1 MIKFELKTPQPGVVF
16 YGNRQRNRQ
25 SGTTAVILNIQADAG
40 VKEVRF
46 TSIKG
51 CSQIKIDL
59 STDSFCPD
67 TETLYIGS
75 DVTNIRIKNN
85 MFPKVTKVVSDSKHF
100 LSGNVLVEV
109 FEDRTYRLKNTFCK
123 MMNGGNID
131 MKKVNWIND
140 NAFEDCWSANITN
153 IEKTV
158 RCDYKAFFSYNGINL
173 LPVVDGAHMMGN
185 IMMTVSNTIPACTT
199 AINRYIDFSG
209 RNVKLTNPGI
219 VNDIYT
225 AHMPK
230 RIYVD
235 NEGIISPDEI
245 YTAGNTSIENIDINP
260 KNKYYTSIDGIVY
273 TADKKTL
280 IRCPVGK
287 SGKVVIPDGVTTIGR
302 HAFRSCKISEVVIP
316 DSVTEIGISA
326 FTESHIQDFTLGKG
340 MTYIG
345 KYMFSTCKNIKHIHI
360 PSHIKEIM
368 SSAFSACNAE
378 DIVLD
383 EGVERIGLNA
393 FEVSTANDTK
403 ITLPPSVKMIGN
415 GALRN
420 IKNVTLTDKIPSGFF
435 TSLYTSDSGADIH
448 VNIGGKQ
455 YVLPSQSRFQEIDD
469 YVSFL
474 PINDRLL
481 WQQYMYIND
490 SDIMKR
496 YKFIM
501 RAYKAVNGDIEEQSK
516 KEMLDMLRDNQKY
529 IINNCCEYKYKAEY
543 FIFMLSL
550 DICTKQTIEKIIS
563 FADKTEGLSLKAYA
577 LDALNRIDTKT
588 DFEI

>member
-1 MIKFELKTPQPGVVF
+1 MTKLELKIPQPGVTF
-16 YGNRQRNRQ
+16 YGHRRL
-25 SGTTAVILNIQADAG
+25 TTVTILDIKVEDG
-40 VKEVRF
+40 VKEVF
-46 TSIKG
+46 FESLKDCDAIEV
-51 CSQIKIDL
+51 KIQSDCR
-59 STDSFCPD
+59 CPSV
-67 TETLYIGS
+67 ERLYIS
-75 DVTNIRIKNN
+75 ENVRNISISNN
-85 MFPKVTKVVSDSKHF
+85 TFPNVNRVNSDSKYF
-100 LSGNVLVEV
+100 LSGNVLIEHYDVQ
-109 FEDRTYRLKNTFCK
+109 DIYILKNTFCK
-123 MMNGGNID
+123 KKGENID
-131 MKKVNWIND
+131 LKNVNRIKD
-140 NAFEDCWSANITN
+140 YAFVNCCSGNVTN
-153 IEKTV
+153 VSEQIL
-158 RCDYKAFFSYNGINL
+158 CDYKAFYQYKGIYQ

-219 VNDIYT
+219 VSNIYP

-235 NEGIISPDEI
+235 NERIISPDEI

-403 ITLPPSVKMIGN
+403 IILPSSVKMIGD

-420 IKNVTLTDKIPSGFF
+420 IKNVTLTNKIPPGFF
-435 TSLYTSDSGADIH
+435 MSLDTYESGADIY
-448 VNIGGKQ
+448 VKIRGKQ
-455 YVLPSQSRFQEIDD
+455 YILPSQSHFQTIDD
-469 YVSFL
+469 YVMSL
-474 PINDRLL
+474 PFDDQIL
-481 WQQYMYIND
+481 WRQFKYITEP
-490 SDIMKR
+490 MER
-496 YKFIM
+496 YEFIM
-501 RAYKAVNGDIEEQSK
+501 RAYKAVDGDIEEQSK
-516 KEMLDMLRDNQKY
+516 KEMLDMLRDNQEY
-529 IINNCCEYKYKAEY
+529 IINNYCKYRYDVED

-577 LDALNRIDTKT
+577 LDALNRMDTKT

>member
-1 MIKFELKTPQPGVVF
+1 MTKLELKIPQPGVTF
-16 YGNRQRNRQ
+16 YGNRRL
-25 SGTTAVILNIQADAG
+25 TTVTILDIKVDDG
-40 VKEVRF
+40 VKEVF
-46 TSIKG
+46 FEGLKDCDAIEV
-51 CSQIKIDL
+51 KIQSDCR
-59 STDSFCPD
+59 CPSV
-67 TETLYIGS
+67 ERLYIS
-75 DVTNIRIKNN
+75 ENVRNISISNN
-85 MFPKVTKVVSDSKHF
+85 TFPNVNRVNSDSKYF
-100 LSGNVLVEV
+100 LSGNVLIEHYDVQ
-109 FEDRTYRLKNTFCK
+109 DIYILKNTFCK
-123 MMNGGNID
+123 KKGENID
-131 MKKVNWIND
+131 LKNVNRIKD
-140 NAFEDCWSANITN
+140 YAFVNCCSGNVTN
-153 IEKTV
+153 VSEQIL
-158 RCDYKAFFSYNGINL
+158 CDYKAFYQYKGIYQ

-219 VNDIYT
+219 VSNIYP

-235 NEGIISPDEI
+235 NERIISPDEI

-368 SSAFSACNAE
+368 SSAFSACNAAE

-403 ITLPPSVKMIGN
+403 IILPSSVKMIGD

-420 IKNVTLTDKIPSGFF
+420 IKNVTLTNKIPPGFF
-435 TSLYTSDSGADIH
+435 MSLDTYESGADIY
-448 VNIGGKQ
+448 VKIRGKQ
-455 YVLPSQSRFQEIDD
+455 YILPSQSHFQTIDD
-469 YVSFL
+469 YVMSL
-474 PINDRLL
+474 PFDDQIL
-481 WQQYMYIND
+481 WRQFKYITEP
-490 SDIMKR
+490 MER
-496 YKFIM
+496 YEFIM
-501 RAYKAVNGDIEEQSK
+501 RAYKAVDGDIEEQSK
-516 KEMLDMLRDNQKY
+516 KEMLDMLRDNQEY
-529 IINNCCEYKYKAEY
+529 IINNYCKYRYDVED

-577 LDALNRIDTKT
+577 LDALNRMDTKT

>member
-1 MIKFELKTPQPGVVF
+1 MTKLELKIPQPGVTF
-16 YGNRQRNRQ
+16 YGNRRL
-25 SGTTAVILNIQADAG
+25 TTVTILDIKVDDG
-40 VKEVRF
+40 VKEVF
-46 TSIKG
+46 FEGLKDCDAIEV
-51 CSQIKIDL
+51 KIQSDCR
-59 STDSFCPD
+59 CPSV
-67 TETLYIGS
+67 ERLYIS
-75 DVTNIRIKNN
+75 ENVRNISISNN
-85 MFPKVTKVVSDSKHF
+85 TFPNVNRVNSDSKYF
-100 LSGNVLVEV
+100 LSGNVLIEHYDVQ
-109 FEDRTYRLKNTFCK
+109 DIYILKNTFCK
-123 MMNGGNID
+123 KKGENINL
-131 MKKVNWIND
+131 KNVNRIKD
-140 NAFEDCWSANITN
+140 YAFVNCWSANITN
-153 IEKTV
+153 IGKTV
-158 RCDYKAFFSYNGINL
+158 RCDYKAFFNYNGINL

-219 VNDIYT
+219 VSNIYP

-235 NEGIISPDEI
+235 NERIISPDEI

-403 ITLPPSVKMIGN
+403 IILPSSVKMIGD

-420 IKNVTLTDKIPSGFF
+420 IKNVTLTNKIPPGFF
-435 TSLYTSDSGADIH
+435 MSLDTYESGADIY
-448 VNIGGKQ
+448 VKIRGKQ
-455 YVLPSQSRFQEIDD
+455 YILPSQSHFQTIDD
-469 YVSFL
+469 YVMSL
-474 PINDRLL
+474 PFDDQIL
-481 WQQYMYIND
+481 WRQFKYITEP
-490 SDIMKR
+490 MER
-496 YKFIM
+496 YEFIM
-501 RAYKAVNGDIEEQSK
+501 RAYKAVDGDIEEQSK
-516 KEMLDMLRDNQKY
+516 KEMLDMLRDNQEY
-529 IINNCCEYKYKAEY
+529 IINNYCKYRYDVED

-563 FADKTEGLSLKAYA
+563 FAVAKSVCTGCIKQNGYK
-577 LDALNRIDTKT
+577 N
-588 DFEI
+588 

>member
-1 MIKFELKTPQPGVVF
+1 MTKLELKIPQPGVTF
-16 YGNRQRNRQ
+16 YGNRRL
-25 SGTTAVILNIQADAG
+25 TTVTILDIKVEDG
-40 VKEVRF
+40 VKEVF
-46 TSIKG
+46 FESLKDCDAIEV
-51 CSQIKIDL
+51 KIQSDCR
-59 STDSFCPD
+59 CPSV
-67 TETLYIGS
+67 ERLYIS
-75 DVTNIRIKNN
+75 ENVRNISISNN
-85 MFPKVTKVVSDSKHF
+85 TFPNVNRVNSDSKYF
-100 LSGNVLVEV
+100 LSGNVLIEHYDVQ
-109 FEDRTYRLKNTFCK
+109 DIYILKNTFCK
-123 MMNGGNID
+123 KKGENID
-131 MKKVNWIND
+131 LKNVNRIKD
-140 NAFEDCWSANITN
+140 YAFVNCCSGNVTN
-153 IEKTV
+153 VSEQIL
-158 RCDYKAFFSYNGINL
+158 CDYKAFYQYKGIYQ

-219 VNDIYT
+219 VSNIYP

-235 NEGIISPDEI
+235 NERIISPDEI
-245 YTAGNTSIENIDINP
+245 YTAGNTSIENIDVNP

-403 ITLPPSVKMIGN
+403 IILPSSVKMIGD

-420 IKNVTLTDKIPSGFF
+420 IKNVTLTNKIPPGFF
-435 TSLYTSDSGADIH
+435 MSLDTYESGADIY
-448 VNIGGKQ
+448 VKIRGKQ
-455 YVLPSQSRFQEIDD
+455 YILPSQSHFQTIDD
-469 YVSFL
+469 YVMSL
-474 PINDRLL
+474 PFDDQIL
-481 WQQYMYIND
+481 WRQFKYITEP
-490 SDIMKR
+490 MER
-496 YKFIM
+496 YEFIM
-501 RAYKAVNGDIEEQSK
+501 RAYKAVDGDIEEQSK
-516 KEMLDMLRDNQKY
+516 KEMLDMLRDNQEY
-529 IINNCCEYKYKAEY
+529 IINNYCKYRYDVED

-577 LDALNRIDTKT
+577 LDALNRMDTKT

>member
-1 MIKFELKTPQPGVVF
+1 MTKLELKIPQPGVTF
-16 YGNRQRNRQ
+16 YGNRRL
-25 SGTTAVILNIQADAG
+25 TTVTILDIKVEDG
-40 VKEVRF
+40 VKEVF
-46 TSIKG
+46 FESLKDCDAIEV
-51 CSQIKIDL
+51 KIQSDCR
-59 STDSFCPD
+59 CPSV
-67 TETLYIGS
+67 ERLYIS
-75 DVTNIRIKNN
+75 ENVRNISISNN
-85 MFPKVTKVVSDSKHF
+85 TFPNVNRVNSDSKYF
-100 LSGNVLVEV
+100 LSGNVLIEHYDVQ
-109 FEDRTYRLKNTFCK
+109 DIYILKNTFCK
-123 MMNGGNID
+123 KKGENID
-131 MKKVNWIND
+131 LKNVNRIKD
-140 NAFEDCWSANITN
+140 YAFVNCCSGNVTN
-153 IEKTV
+153 VSEQIL
-158 RCDYKAFFSYNGINL
+158 CDYKAFYQYKGIYQ

-219 VNDIYT
+219 VSNIYP

-235 NEGIISPDEI
+235 NERIISPDEI

-403 ITLPPSVKMIGN
+403 IILPSSVKMIGD

-420 IKNVTLTDKIPSGFF
+420 IKNVTLTNKIPPGFF
-435 TSLYTSDSGADIH
+435 MSLDTYESGADIY
-448 VNIGGKQ
+448 VKIRGKQ
-455 YVLPSQSRFQEIDD
+455 YILPSQSHFQTIDD
-469 YVSFL
+469 YVMSL
-474 PINDRLL
+474 PFDDQIL
-481 WQQYMYIND
+481 WRQFKYITEPMEQYE
-490 SDIMKR
+490 
-496 YKFIM
+496 FIM
-501 RAYKAVNGDIEEQSK
+501 RAYKAVDGDIEEQSK
-516 KEMLDMLRDNQKY
+516 KEMLDMLRDNQEY
-529 IINNCCEYKYKAEY
+529 IINNYCKYRYDVED

-577 LDALNRIDTKT
+577 LDALNRMDTKT

>member
-1 MIKFELKTPQPGVVF
+1 MTKLELKIPQPGVTF
-16 YGNRQRNRQ
+16 YGNRRL
-25 SGTTAVILNIQADAG
+25 TTVTILDIKVDDG
-40 VKEVRF
+40 VKEVF
-46 TSIKG
+46 FEGLKDCDAIEV
-51 CSQIKIDL
+51 KIQSDCR
-59 STDSFCPD
+59 CPSV
-67 TETLYIGS
+67 ERLYIS
-75 DVTNIRIKNN
+75 ENVRNISISNN
-85 MFPKVTKVVSDSKHF
+85 TFPNVNRVNSDSKYF
-100 LSGNVLVEV
+100 LSGNVLIEHYDVQ
-109 FEDRTYRLKNTFCK
+109 DIYILKNTFCK
-123 MMNGGNID
+123 KKGENID
-131 MKKVNWIND
+131 LKNVNRIKD
-140 NAFEDCWSANITN
+140 YAFVNCCSGNVTN
-153 IEKTV
+153 VSEQIL
-158 RCDYKAFFSYNGINL
+158 CDYKAFYQYKGIYQ

-219 VNDIYT
+219 VSNIHP

-235 NEGIISPDEI
+235 NERIISPDEI

-403 ITLPPSVKMIGN
+403 IILPSSVKMIGD

-420 IKNVTLTDKIPSGFF
+420 IKNVTLTNKIPPGFF
-435 TSLYTSDSGADIH
+435 MSLDTYESGADIY
-448 VNIGGKQ
+448 VKIRGKQ
-455 YVLPSQSRFQEIDD
+455 YILPSQSHFQTIDD
-469 YVSFL
+469 YVMSL
-474 PINDRLL
+474 PFDDQIL
-481 WQQYMYIND
+481 WRQFKYITEP
-490 SDIMKR
+490 MER
-496 YKFIM
+496 YEFIM
-501 RAYKAVNGDIEEQSK
+501 RAYKAVDGDIEEQSK

-529 IINNCCEYKYKAEY
+529 IISNCCTYRYEAEY

-550 DICTKQTIEKIIS
+550 DICTRQTIEKIIS

-577 LDALNRIDTKT
+577 LDALNRMDTKT

>member
-1 MIKFELKTPQPGVVF
+1 MTKLELKIPQPGVTF
-16 YGNRQRNRQ
+16 YGNRRL
-25 SGTTAVILNIQADAG
+25 TTVTILDIKVEDG
-40 VKEVRF
+40 VKEVF
-46 TSIKG
+46 FESLKDCDAIEV
-51 CSQIKIDL
+51 KIQSDCR
-59 STDSFCPD
+59 CPSV
-67 TETLYIGS
+67 ERLYIS
-75 DVTNIRIKNN
+75 ENVRNISISNN
-85 MFPKVTKVVSDSKHF
+85 TFPNVNRVNSDSKYF
-100 LSGNVLVEV
+100 LSGNVLIEHYDVQ
-109 FEDRTYRLKNTFCK
+109 DIYILKNTFCK
-123 MMNGGNID
+123 KKGENID
-131 MKKVNWIND
+131 LKNVNRIKD
-140 NAFEDCWSANITN
+140 YAFVNCCSGNVTN
-153 IEKTV
+153 IGKTV
-158 RCDYKAFFSYNGINL
+158 RCDYKAFFNYNGINL

-219 VNDIYT
+219 VSNIYP

-235 NEGIISPDEI
+235 NERIISPDEI

-403 ITLPPSVKMIGN
+403 IILPSSVKMIGD

-420 IKNVTLTDKIPSGFF
+420 IKNVTLTNKIPPGFF
-435 TSLYTSDSGADIH
+435 MSLDTYESGADIY
-448 VNIGGKQ
+448 VKIRGKQ
-455 YVLPSQSRFQEIDD
+455 YILPSQSHFQTIDD
-469 YVSFL
+469 YVMSL
-474 PINDRLL
+474 PFDDQIL
-481 WQQYMYIND
+481 WRQFKYITEP
-490 SDIMKR
+490 MER
-496 YKFIM
+496 YEFIM
-501 RAYKAVNGDIEEQSK
+501 RAYKAVDGDIEEQSK
-516 KEMLDMLRDNQKY
+516 KEMLDMLRDNQEY
-529 IINNCCEYKYKAEY
+529 IINNYCKYRYDVED

-563 FADKTEGLSLKAYA
+563 LADKTEGLSLKAYA
-577 LDALNRIDTKT
+577 LDALNRMDTKT

>member
-1 MIKFELKTPQPGVVF
+1 MTKLELKIPQPGVTF
-16 YGNRQRNRQ
+16 YGNRRL
-25 SGTTAVILNIQADAG
+25 TTVTILDIKVDDG
-40 VKEVRF
+40 VKEVF
-46 TSIKG
+46 FEGLKDCDAIEV
-51 CSQIKIDL
+51 KIQSDCR
-59 STDSFCPD
+59 CPSV
-67 TETLYIGS
+67 ERLYIS
-75 DVTNIRIKNN
+75 ENVRNISISNN
-85 MFPKVTKVVSDSKHF
+85 TFPNVNRVNSDSKYF
-100 LSGNVLVEV
+100 LSGNVLIEHDDVQ
-109 FEDRTYRLKNTFCK
+109 DIYILKNTFCK
-123 MMNGGNID
+123 KKGENID
-131 MKKVNWIND
+131 LKNVNRIKD
-140 NAFEDCWSANITN
+140 YAFMNCCSGNVTN
-153 IEKTV
+153 IGKTV
-158 RCDYKAFFSYNGINL
+158 RCDYKAFFNYNGINL

-219 VNDIYT
+219 VSNIYP

-235 NEGIISPDEI
+235 NERIISPDEI

-403 ITLPPSVKMIGN
+403 IILPSSVKMIGD

-420 IKNVTLTDKIPSGFF
+420 IKNVTLTNKIPPGFF
-435 TSLYTSDSGADIH
+435 MSLDTYESGADIY
-448 VNIGGKQ
+448 VKIRGKQ
-455 YVLPSQSRFQEIDD
+455 YILPSQSHFQTIDD
-469 YVSFL
+469 YVMSL
-474 PINDRLL
+474 PFDDQIL
-481 WQQYMYIND
+481 WRQFKYITEP
-490 SDIMKR
+490 MER
-496 YKFIM
+496 YEFIM
-501 RAYKAVNGDIEEQSK
+501 RAYKAVDGDIEEQSK
-516 KEMLDMLRDNQKY
+516 KEMLDMLRDNQEY
-529 IINNCCEYKYKAEY
+529 IINNYCKYRYDVED

-563 FADKTEGLSLKAYA
+563 LADKTEGLSLKAYA
-577 LDALNRIDTKT
+577 LDALNRMDTKT

>member
-1 MIKFELKTPQPGVVF
+1 MTKLELKIPQPGVTF
-16 YGNRQRNRQ
+16 YGNRRL
-25 SGTTAVILNIQADAG
+25 TTVTILDIKVDDG
-40 VKEVRF
+40 VKEVF
-46 TSIKG
+46 FEGLKDCDVIEV
-51 CSQIKIDL
+51 KIQSDCR
-59 STDSFCPD
+59 CPSV
-67 TETLYIGS
+67 ERLYIS
-75 DVTNIRIKNN
+75 ENVRNISISNN
-85 MFPKVTKVVSDSKHF
+85 TFPNVNRVVSDSKYF
-100 LSGNVLVEV
+100 LSGNVLIEHYDVQ
-109 FEDRTYRLKNTFCK
+109 DIYILKNTFCK
-123 MMNGGNID
+123 KKGENID
-131 MKKVNWIND
+131 LKNVNRIKD
-140 NAFEDCWSANITN
+140 YAFVNCCSGNVTN
-153 IEKTV
+153 VSEQIL
-158 RCDYKAFFSYNGINL
+158 CDYKAFYQYKGIYQ

-219 VNDIYT
+219 VSNIYP

-235 NEGIISPDEI
+235 NERIISPDEI

-403 ITLPPSVKMIGN
+403 IILPSSVKMIGD

-420 IKNVTLTDKIPSGFF
+420 IKNVTLTNKIPPGFF
-435 TSLYTSDSGADIH
+435 MSLDTYESGADIY
-448 VNIGGKQ
+448 VKIRGKQ
-455 YVLPSQSRFQEIDD
+455 YILPSQSHFQTIDD
-469 YVSFL
+469 YVMSL
-474 PINDRLL
+474 PFDDQIL
-481 WQQYMYIND
+481 WRQFKYITEP
-490 SDIMKR
+490 MER
-496 YKFIM
+496 YEFIM
-501 RAYKAVNGDIEEQSK
+501 RAYKAVDGDIEEQSK
-516 KEMLDMLRDNQKY
+516 KEMLDMLRDNQEY
-529 IINNCCEYKYKAEY
+529 IINNYCKYRYDVED

-577 LDALNRIDTKT
+577 LDALNRMDTKT

>member
-1 MIKFELKTPQPGVVF
+1 MTKLELKIPQPGVTF
-16 YGNRQRNRQ
+16 YGNRRL
-25 SGTTAVILNIQADAG
+25 TTVTILDIKVDDG
-40 VKEVRF
+40 VKEVF
-46 TSIKG
+46 FEGLKDCDAIEV
-51 CSQIKIDL
+51 KIQSDCR
-59 STDSFCPD
+59 CPSV
-67 TETLYIGS
+67 ERLYIS
-75 DVTNIRIKNN
+75 ENVRNISISNN
-85 MFPKVTKVVSDSKHF
+85 TFPNVNRVNSDSKYF
-100 LSGNVLVEV
+100 LSGNVLIEHYDVQ
-109 FEDRTYRLKNTFCK
+109 DIYILKNTFCK
-123 MMNGGNID
+123 KKGENID
-131 MKKVNWIND
+131 LKNVNRIKD
-140 NAFEDCWSANITN
+140 YAFVNCCSGNVTN
-153 IEKTV
+153 VSEQIL
-158 RCDYKAFFSYNGINL
+158 CDYKAFYQYKGIYQ

-219 VNDIYT
+219 VSNIYP

-235 NEGIISPDEI
+235 NERIISPDEI

-403 ITLPPSVKMIGN
+403 IILPSSVKMIGD

-420 IKNVTLTDKIPSGFF
+420 IKNVTLTNKIPPGFF
-435 TSLYTSDSGADIH
+435 MSLDTYESGADIY
-448 VNIGGKQ
+448 VKIRGKQ
-455 YVLPSQSRFQEIDD
+455 YILPSQSHFQTIDD
-469 YVSFL
+469 YVMYL
-474 PINDRLL
+474 PFDDQIL
-481 WQQYMYIND
+481 WRQFKYITEP
-490 SDIMKR
+490 MER
-496 YKFIM
+496 YEFIM
-501 RAYKAVNGDIEEQSK
+501 RAYKAVDGDIEEQSK
-516 KEMLDMLRDNQKY
+516 KEMLDMLRDNQEY
-529 IINNCCEYKYKAEY
+529 IINNYCKYRYDVED

-577 LDALNRIDTKT
+577 LDALNRMDTKT

>member
-1 MIKFELKTPQPGVVF
+1 MTKLELKIPQPGVTF
-16 YGNRQRNRQ
+16 YGNRRL
-25 SGTTAVILNIQADAG
+25 TTVTILDIKVDDG
-40 VKEVRF
+40 VKEVF
-46 TSIKG
+46 FEGLKDCDAIEV
-51 CSQIKIDL
+51 KIQSDCR
-59 STDSFCPD
+59 CPSV
-67 TETLYIGS
+67 ERLYIS
-75 DVTNIRIKNN
+75 ENVRNISISNN
-85 MFPKVTKVVSDSKHF
+85 TFPNVNRVNSDSKYF
-100 LSGNVLVEV
+100 LSGNVLIEHYDVQ
-109 FEDRTYRLKNTFCK
+109 DIYILKNTFCK
-123 MMNGGNID
+123 KKGENID
-131 MKKVNWIND
+131 LKNVNRIKD
-140 NAFEDCWSANITN
+140 YAFMNCWSANITN

-158 RCDYKAFFSYNGINL
+158 RCDYKAFFNYNGINL

-219 VNDIYT
+219 VSNIYP

-235 NEGIISPDEI
+235 NERIISPDEI

-403 ITLPPSVKMIGN
+403 IILPSSVKMIGD

-420 IKNVTLTDKIPSGFF
+420 IKNVTLTNKIPPGFF
-435 TSLYTSDSGADIH
+435 MSLDTYESGADIY
-448 VNIGGKQ
+448 VKIRGKQ
-455 YVLPSQSRFQEIDD
+455 YILPSQSHFQTIDD
-469 YVSFL
+469 YVMSL
-474 PINDRLL
+474 PFDDQIL
-481 WQQYMYIND
+481 WRQFKYITEP
-490 SDIMKR
+490 MER
-496 YKFIM
+496 YEFIM
-501 RAYKAVNGDIEEQSK
+501 RAYKAVDGNIEEQSK
-516 KEMLDMLRDNQKY
+516 KEMLDMLRDNQEY
-529 IINNCCEYKYKAEY
+529 IINNYCKYRYEVEY

-577 LDALNRIDTKT
+577 LDALNRMDTKT

>member
-1 MIKFELKTPQPGVVF
+1 MTKLELKIPQPGVTF
-16 YGNRQRNRQ
+16 YGNRRL
-25 SGTTAVILNIQADAG
+25 TTVTILDIKVDDG
-40 VKEVRF
+40 VKEVF
-46 TSIKG
+46 FEGLKDCDAIEV
-51 CSQIKIDL
+51 KIQSDCR
-59 STDSFCPD
+59 CPSV
-67 TETLYIGS
+67 ERLYIS
-75 DVTNIRIKNN
+75 ENVRNISISNN
-85 MFPKVTKVVSDSKHF
+85 TFPNVNRVNSDSKYF
-100 LSGNVLVEV
+100 LSGNVLIEHYDVQ
-109 FEDRTYRLKNTFCK
+109 DIYILKNTFCK
-123 MMNGGNID
+123 KKGENID
-131 MKKVNWIND
+131 LKNVNRIKD
-140 NAFEDCWSANITN
+140 YAFVNCCSGNVTN
-153 IEKTV
+153 IGKTV
-158 RCDYKAFFSYNGINL
+158 RCDYKAFFNYNGINL

-219 VNDIYT
+219 VSNIYP

-235 NEGIISPDEI
+235 NERIISPDEI

-403 ITLPPSVKMIGN
+403 IILPSSVKMIGD

-420 IKNVTLTDKIPSGFF
+420 IKNVTLTNKIPPGFF
-435 TSLYTSDSGADIH
+435 MSLDTYESGADIY
-448 VNIGGKQ
+448 VKIRGKQ
-455 YVLPSQSRFQEIDD
+455 YILPSQSHFQTIDD
-469 YVSFL
+469 YVMSL
-474 PINDRLL
+474 PFDDQIL
-481 WQQYMYIND
+481 WRQFKYITEP
-490 SDIMKR
+490 MER
-496 YKFIM
+496 YEFIM
-501 RAYKAVNGDIEEQSK
+501 RAYKAVDGDIEEQSK
-516 KEMLDMLRDNQKY
+516 KEMLDMLRDNQEY
-529 IINNCCEYKYKAEY
+529 IINNYCKYRYDVED

-563 FADKTEGLSLKAYA
+563 LADKTEGLSLKAYA
-577 LDALNRIDTKT
+577 LDALNRMDTKT

>member
-1 MIKFELKTPQPGVVF
+1 MTKLELKIPQPGVTF
-16 YGNRQRNRQ
+16 YGNRRL
-25 SGTTAVILNIQADAG
+25 TTVTILDIKVEDG
-40 VKEVRF
+40 VKEVF
-46 TSIKG
+46 FESLKDCDAIEV
-51 CSQIKIDL
+51 KIQSDCR
-59 STDSFCPD
+59 CPSV
-67 TETLYIGS
+67 ERLYIS
-75 DVTNIRIKNN
+75 ENVRNISISNN
-85 MFPKVTKVVSDSKHF
+85 TFPNVNRVNSDSKYF
-100 LSGNVLVEV
+100 LSGNVLIEHYDVQ
-109 FEDRTYRLKNTFCK
+109 DIYILKNTFCK
-123 MMNGGNID
+123 KKGENID
-131 MKKVNWIND
+131 LKNVNRIKD
-140 NAFEDCWSANITN
+140 YAFVNCCSGNVTN
-153 IEKTV
+153 VSEQIL
-158 RCDYKAFFSYNGINL
+158 CDYKAFYQYKGIYQ

-219 VNDIYT
+219 VSNIYP

-235 NEGIISPDEI
+235 NERIISQDEI

-403 ITLPPSVKMIGN
+403 IILPSSVKMIGD

-420 IKNVTLTDKIPSGFF
+420 IKNVTLTNKIPPGFF
-435 TSLYTSDSGADIH
+435 MSLDTYESGADIY
-448 VNIGGKQ
+448 VKIRGKQ
-455 YVLPSQSRFQEIDD
+455 YILPSQSHFQTIDD
-469 YVSFL
+469 YVMSL
-474 PINDRLL
+474 PFDDQIL
-481 WQQYMYIND
+481 WRQFKYITEP
-490 SDIMKR
+490 MER
-496 YKFIM
+496 YEFIM
-501 RAYKAVNGDIEEQSK
+501 RAYKAVDGDIEEQSK
-516 KEMLDMLRDNQKY
+516 KEMLDMLRDNQEY
-529 IINNCCEYKYKAEY
+529 IINNYCKYRYDVED

-577 LDALNRIDTKT
+577 LDALNRMDTKT

>member
-1 MIKFELKTPQPGVVF
+1 MTKLELKIPQPGVTF
-16 YGNRQRNRQ
+16 YGNRRL
-25 SGTTAVILNIQADAG
+25 TTVTILDIKVEDG
-40 VKEVRF
+40 VKEVF
-46 TSIKG
+46 FESLKDCDAIEV
-51 CSQIKIDL
+51 KIQSDCR
-59 STDSFCPD
+59 CPSV
-67 TETLYIGS
+67 ERLYIS
-75 DVTNIRIKNN
+75 ENVRNISISNN
-85 MFPKVTKVVSDSKHF
+85 TFPNVNRVNSDSKYF
-100 LSGNVLVEV
+100 LSGNVLIEHYDVQ
-109 FEDRTYRLKNTFCK
+109 DIYILKNTFCK
-123 MMNGGNID
+123 KKGENID
-131 MKKVNWIND
+131 LKNVNRIKD
-140 NAFEDCWSANITN
+140 YAFVNCWSANITN

-158 RCDYKAFFSYNGINL
+158 QCDYKAFFNYNGINL

-219 VNDIYT
+219 VSNIYP

-235 NEGIISPDEI
+235 NERIISPDEI

-403 ITLPPSVKMIGN
+403 IILPSSVKMIGD

-420 IKNVTLTDKIPSGFF
+420 IKNVTLTNKIPPGFF
-435 TSLYTSDSGADIH
+435 MSLDTYESGADIY
-448 VNIGGKQ
+448 VKIRGKQ
-455 YVLPSQSRFQEIDD
+455 YILPSQSHFQTIDD
-469 YVSFL
+469 YVMSL
-474 PINDRLL
+474 PFDDQIL
-481 WQQYMYIND
+481 WRQFKYITEP
-490 SDIMKR
+490 MER
-496 YKFIM
+496 YEFIM
-501 RAYKAVNGDIEEQSK
+501 RAYKAVDGDIEEQSK
-516 KEMLDMLRDNQKY
+516 KEMLNMLRDNQKY
-529 IINNCCEYKYKAEY
+529 IISNCCTYRYEAEY

-563 FADKTEGLSLKAYA
+563 FADKTDGLSLKAYA

>member
-1 MIKFELKTPQPGVVF
+1 MTKLELKIPQPGVTF
-16 YGNRQRNRQ
+16 YGNRRL
-25 SGTTAVILNIQADAG
+25 TTVTILDIKVEDG
-40 VKEVRF
+40 VKEVF
-46 TSIKG
+46 FESLKDCDAIEV
-51 CSQIKIDL
+51 KIQSDCR
-59 STDSFCPD
+59 CPSV
-67 TETLYIGS
+67 ERLYIS
-75 DVTNIRIKNN
+75 ENVRNISISNN
-85 MFPKVTKVVSDSKHF
+85 TFPNVNRVNSDSKYF
-100 LSGNVLVEV
+100 LSGNVLIEHYDVQ
-109 FEDRTYRLKNTFCK
+109 DIYILKNTFCK
-123 MMNGGNID
+123 KKGENID
-131 MKKVNWIND
+131 LKNVNRIKD
-140 NAFEDCWSANITN
+140 YAFVNCCSGNVTN
-153 IEKTV
+153 VSEQIL
-158 RCDYKAFFSYNGINL
+158 CDYKAFYQYKGIYQ

-219 VNDIYT
+219 VSNIYP

-235 NEGIISPDEI
+235 NERIISPDEI

-403 ITLPPSVKMIGN
+403 IILPSSVKMIGD

-420 IKNVTLTDKIPSGFF
+420 IKNVTLTNKIPPGFF
-435 TSLYTSDSGADIH
+435 MSLDTYESGADIY
-448 VNIGGKQ
+448 VKIRGKQ
-455 YVLPSQSRFQEIDD
+455 YILPSQSHFQTIDD
-469 YVSFL
+469 YVMSL
-474 PINDRLL
+474 PFDDQIL
-481 WQQYMYIND
+481 WRQFKYITEP
-490 SDIMKR
+490 MER
-496 YKFIM
+496 YEFIM
-501 RAYKAVNGDIEEQSK
+501 RAYKAVDGDIEEQSK
-516 KEMLDMLRDNQKY
+516 KEMLDMLRDNQEY
-529 IINNCCEYKYKAEY
+529 IINNYCKYKYKAEY

>member
-1 MIKFELKTPQPGVVF
+1 MTKLELKIPQPGVTF
-16 YGNRQRNRQ
+16 YGNRRL
-25 SGTTAVILNIQADAG
+25 TTVTILDIKVEDG
-40 VKEVRF
+40 VKEVF
-46 TSIKG
+46 FESLKDCDAIEV
-51 CSQIKIDL
+51 KIQSDCR
-59 STDSFCPD
+59 CPSV
-67 TETLYIGS
+67 ERLYIS
-75 DVTNIRIKNN
+75 ENVRNISISNN
-85 MFPKVTKVVSDSKHF
+85 TFPNVNRVNSDSKYF
-100 LSGNVLVEV
+100 LSGNVLIEHYDVQ
-109 FEDRTYRLKNTFCK
+109 DIYILKNTFCK
-123 MMNGGNID
+123 KKGENID
-131 MKKVNWIND
+131 LKNVNRIKD
-140 NAFEDCWSANITN
+140 YAFVNCCSGNVTN
-153 IEKTV
+153 VSEQIL
-158 RCDYKAFFSYNGINL
+158 CDYKAFYQYKGIYQ

-219 VNDIYT
+219 VSNIYP

-235 NEGIISPDEI
+235 NERIISPDEI

-383 EGVERIGLNA
+383 EGVKRIGLNA

-403 ITLPPSVKMIGN
+403 IILPSSVKMIGD

-420 IKNVTLTDKIPSGFF
+420 IKNVTLTNKIPPGFF
-435 TSLYTSDSGADIH
+435 MSLDTYESGADIY
-448 VNIGGKQ
+448 VKIRGKQ
-455 YVLPSQSRFQEIDD
+455 YILPSQSHFQTIDD
-469 YVSFL
+469 YVMSL
-474 PINDRLL
+474 PFDDQIL
-481 WQQYMYIND
+481 WRQFKYITEP
-490 SDIMKR
+490 MER
-496 YKFIM
+496 YEFIM
-501 RAYKAVNGDIEEQSK
+501 RAYKAVDGDIEEQSK
-516 KEMLDMLRDNQKY
+516 KEMLDMLRDNQEY
-529 IINNCCEYKYKAEY
+529 IINNYCKYRYDVED

-577 LDALNRIDTKT
+577 LDALNRMDTKT

>member
-1 MIKFELKTPQPGVVF
+1 MTKLELKIPQPGVTF
-16 YGNRQRNRQ
+16 YGNRRL
-25 SGTTAVILNIQADAG
+25 TTVTILDIKVDDG
-40 VKEVRF
+40 VKEVF
-46 TSIKG
+46 FEGLKDCDAIEV
-51 CSQIKIDL
+51 KIQSDCR
-59 STDSFCPD
+59 CPSV
-67 TETLYIGS
+67 ERLYIS
-75 DVTNIRIKNN
+75 ENVRNISISNN
-85 MFPKVTKVVSDSKHF
+85 TFPNVNRVNSNSKYF
-100 LSGNVLVEV
+100 LSGNVLIEHYDVQ
-109 FEDRTYRLKNTFCK
+109 DIYILKNTFCK
-123 MMNGGNID
+123 KKGENID
-131 MKKVNWIND
+131 LKNVNRIKD
-140 NAFEDCWSANITN
+140 YAFVNCCSGNVTN
-153 IEKTV
+153 VSEQIL
-158 RCDYKAFFSYNGINL
+158 CDYKAFYQYKGIYQ

-219 VNDIYT
+219 VSNIYP

-235 NEGIISPDEI
+235 NERIISPDEI

-403 ITLPPSVKMIGN
+403 IILPSSVKMIGD

-420 IKNVTLTDKIPSGFF
+420 IKNVTLTNKIPPGFF
-435 TSLYTSDSGADIH
+435 MSLDTYESGADIY
-448 VNIGGKQ
+448 VKIRGKQ
-455 YVLPSQSRFQEIDD
+455 YILPSQSHFQTIDD
-469 YVSFL
+469 YVMSL
-474 PINDRLL
+474 PFDDQIL
-481 WQQYMYIND
+481 WRQFKYITEP
-490 SDIMKR
+490 MER
-496 YKFIM
+496 YEFIM
-501 RAYKAVNGDIEEQSK
+501 RAYKAVDGDIEEQSK
-516 KEMLDMLRDNQKY
+516 KEMLDMLRDNQEY
-529 IINNCCEYKYKAEY
+529 IINNYCKYRYDVED

-577 LDALNRIDTKT
+577 LDALNRMDTKT

>member
-1 MIKFELKTPQPGVVF
+1 MTKLELKIPQPGVTF
-16 YGNRQRNRQ
+16 YGNRRL
-25 SGTTAVILNIQADAG
+25 TTVTILDIKVEDG
-40 VKEVRF
+40 VKEVF
-46 TSIKG
+46 FESLKDCDAIEV
-51 CSQIKIDL
+51 KIQSDCR
-59 STDSFCPD
+59 CPSV
-67 TETLYIGS
+67 ERLYIS
-75 DVTNIRIKNN
+75 ENVRNISISNN
-85 MFPKVTKVVSDSKHF
+85 TFPNVNRVNSDSKYF
-100 LSGNVLVEV
+100 LSGNVLIEHYDVQ
-109 FEDRTYRLKNTFCK
+109 DIYILKNTFCK
-123 MMNGGNID
+123 KKGENID
-131 MKKVNWIND
+131 LKNVNRIKD
-140 NAFEDCWSANITN
+140 YAFVNCCSGNVTN
-153 IEKTV
+153 VSEQIL
-158 RCDYKAFFSYNGINL
+158 CDYKAFYQYKGIYQ

-219 VNDIYT
+219 VSNIYP

-235 NEGIISPDEI
+235 NERIISPDEI

-403 ITLPPSVKMIGN
+403 IILPSSVKMIGD

-420 IKNVTLTDKIPSGFF
+420 IKNVTLTNKIPPGFF
-435 TSLYTSDSGADIH
+435 MSLDTYESGADIY
-448 VNIGGKQ
+448 VKIRGKQ
-455 YVLPSQSRFQEIDD
+455 YILPSQSHFQTIDD
-469 YVSFL
+469 YVMSL
-474 PINDRLL
+474 PFDDQIL
-481 WQQYMYIND
+481 WRQFKYITEP
-490 SDIMKR
+490 MER
-496 YKFIM
+496 YEFIM
-501 RAYKAVNGDIEEQSK
+501 RAYKAVDGDIEEQSK
-516 KEMLDMLRDNQKY
+516 KDMLDMLRDNQEY
-529 IINNCCEYKYKAEY
+529 IINNYCKYRYDVED

-577 LDALNRIDTKT
+577 LDALNRMDTKT

>member
-1 MIKFELKTPQPGVVF
+1 MTKLELKIPQPGVTF
-16 YGNRQRNRQ
+16 YGNRRL
-25 SGTTAVILNIQADAG
+25 TTVTILDIKVEDG
-40 VKEVRF
+40 VKEVF
-46 TSIKG
+46 FESLKDCDAIEV
-51 CSQIKIDL
+51 KIQSDCR
-59 STDSFCPD
+59 CPSV
-67 TETLYIGS
+67 ERLYIS
-75 DVTNIRIKNN
+75 ENVRNISISNN
-85 MFPKVTKVVSDSKHF
+85 TFPNVNRVNSDSKYF
-100 LSGNVLVEV
+100 LSGNVLIEHDDVQ
-109 FEDRTYRLKNTFCK
+109 DIYILKNTLCK
-123 MMNGGNID
+123 KKGENID
-131 MKKVNWIND
+131 LKNVNRIKD
-140 NAFEDCWSANITN
+140 YAFVNCCSGNVTN
-153 IEKTV
+153 VSEQIL
-158 RCDYKAFFSYNGINL
+158 CDYKAFYQYKGIYQ

-219 VNDIYT
+219 VSNIYP

-235 NEGIISPDEI
+235 NERIISPDEI

-403 ITLPPSVKMIGN
+403 IILPSSVKMIED

-420 IKNVTLTDKIPSGFF
+420 IKNVTLTNKIPPGFF
-435 TSLYTSDSGADIH
+435 MSLDTYESGADIY
-448 VNIGGKQ
+448 VKIRGKQ
-455 YVLPSQSRFQEIDD
+455 YILPSQSHFQTIDD
-469 YVSFL
+469 YVMSL
-474 PINDRLL
+474 PFDDQIL
-481 WQQYMYIND
+481 WRQFKYITEP
-490 SDIMKR
+490 MER
-496 YKFIM
+496 YEFIM
-501 RAYKAVNGDIEEQSK
+501 RAYKAVDGDIEEQSK
-516 KEMLDMLRDNQKY
+516 KEMLDMLRDNQEY
-529 IINNCCEYKYKAEY
+529 IINNYCKYRYDVED

-577 LDALNRIDTKT
+577 LDALNRMDTKT

>member
-1 MIKFELKTPQPGVVF
+1 MTKLELKIPQPGVTF
-16 YGNRQRNRQ
+16 YGNRRL
-25 SGTTAVILNIQADAG
+25 TTVTILDIKVEDG
-40 VKEVRF
+40 VKEVF
-46 TSIKG
+46 FESLKDCDAIEV
-51 CSQIKIDL
+51 KIQSDCR
-59 STDSFCPD
+59 CPSV
-67 TETLYIGS
+67 ERLYIS
-75 DVTNIRIKNN
+75 ENVRNISISNN
-85 MFPKVTKVVSDSKHF
+85 TFPNVNRVNSDSKYF
-100 LSGNVLVEV
+100 LSGNVLIEHYDVQ
-109 FEDRTYRLKNTFCK
+109 DIYILKNTFCK
-123 MMNGGNID
+123 KKGENID
-131 MKKVNWIND
+131 LKNVNRIKD
-140 NAFEDCWSANITN
+140 YAFVNCCSGNVTN
-153 IEKTV
+153 VSEQIL
-158 RCDYKAFFSYNGINL
+158 CDYKAFYQYKGIYQ

-219 VNDIYT
+219 VSNIYP

-235 NEGIISPDEI
+235 NERIISPDEI

-393 FEVSTANDTK
+393 FEVSTANNTK
-403 ITLPPSVKMIGN
+403 IILPSSVKMIGD

-420 IKNVTLTDKIPSGFF
+420 IKNVTLTNKIPPGFF
-435 TSLYTSDSGADIH
+435 MSLDTYESGADIY
-448 VNIGGKQ
+448 VKIRGKQ
-455 YVLPSQSRFQEIDD
+455 YILPSQSHFQTIDD
-469 YVSFL
+469 YVMSL
-474 PINDRLL
+474 PFDDQIL
-481 WQQYMYIND
+481 WRQFKYITEP
-490 SDIMKR
+490 MER
-496 YKFIM
+496 YEFIM
-501 RAYKAVNGDIEEQSK
+501 RAYKAVDGDIEEQSK
-516 KEMLDMLRDNQKY
+516 KEMLDMLRDNQEY
-529 IINNCCEYKYKAEY
+529 IINNYCKYRYDVED

-577 LDALNRIDTKT
+577 LDALNRMDTKT

>member
-1 MIKFELKTPQPGVVF
+1 MTKLELKIPQPGVTF
-16 YGNRQRNRQ
+16 YGNRRL
-25 SGTTAVILNIQADAG
+25 TTVTILDIKVDDG
-40 VKEVRF
+40 VKEVF
-46 TSIKG
+46 FEGLKDCDAIEV
-51 CSQIKIDL
+51 KIQSDCR
-59 STDSFCPD
+59 CPSV
-67 TETLYIGS
+67 ERLYIS
-75 DVTNIRIKNN
+75 ENVRNISISNN
-85 MFPKVTKVVSDSKHF
+85 TFPNVSRVNSDSKYF
-100 LSGNVLVEV
+100 LSGNVLIEHYDVQ
-109 FEDRTYRLKNTFCK
+109 DIYILKNTFCK
-123 MMNGGNID
+123 KKGENID
-131 MKKVNWIND
+131 LKNVNRIKD
-140 NAFEDCWSANITN
+140 YAFVNCCSGNVTN
-153 IEKTV
+153 VSEQIL
-158 RCDYKAFFSYNGINL
+158 CDYKAFYQYKGIYQ

-219 VNDIYT
+219 VSNIYP

-235 NEGIISPDEI
+235 NERIISPDEI

-403 ITLPPSVKMIGN
+403 IILPSSVKMIGD

-420 IKNVTLTDKIPSGFF
+420 IKNVTLTNKIPPGFF
-435 TSLYTSDSGADIH
+435 MSLDTYESGADIY
-448 VNIGGKQ
+448 VKIRGKQ
-455 YVLPSQSRFQEIDD
+455 YILPSQSHFQTIDD
-469 YVSFL
+469 YVMSL
-474 PINDRLL
+474 PFDDQIL
-481 WQQYMYIND
+481 WRQFKYITEP
-490 SDIMKR
+490 MER
-496 YKFIM
+496 YEFIM
-501 RAYKAVNGDIEEQSK
+501 RAYKAVDGDIEEQSK
-516 KEMLDMLRDNQKY
+516 KEMLDMLRDNQEY
-529 IINNCCEYKYKAEY
+529 IINNYCKYRYDVED

-577 LDALNRIDTKT
+577 LDALNRMDTKT

>member
-1 MIKFELKTPQPGVVF
+1 MTKLELKIPQPGVTF
-16 YGNRQRNRQ
+16 YGNRRL
-25 SGTTAVILNIQADAG
+25 TTVTILDIKVEDG
-40 VKEVRF
+40 VKEVF
-46 TSIKG
+46 FESLKDCDAIEV
-51 CSQIKIDL
+51 KIQSDCR
-59 STDSFCPD
+59 CPSV
-67 TETLYIGS
+67 ERLYIS
-75 DVTNIRIKNN
+75 ENVRNISISNN
-85 MFPKVTKVVSDSKHF
+85 TFPNVNRVNSDSKYF
-100 LSGNVLVEV
+100 LSGNVLIEHYDVQ
-109 FEDRTYRLKNTFCK
+109 DIYILKNTFCK
-123 MMNGGNID
+123 KKGENID
-131 MKKVNWIND
+131 LKNVNRIKD
-140 NAFEDCWSANITN
+140 YAFVNCCSGNVTN
-153 IEKTV
+153 VSEQIL
-158 RCDYKAFFSYNGINL
+158 CDYKAFYQYKGIYQ

-219 VNDIYT
+219 VSNIYP

-235 NEGIISPDEI
+235 NERIISPDEI

-403 ITLPPSVKMIGN
+403 IILPSSVKMIGD

-420 IKNVTLTDKIPSGFF
+420 IKNVTLTNKIPPGFF
-435 TSLYTSDSGADIH
+435 MSLDTYESGADIY
-448 VNIGGKQ
+448 VKIRGKQ
-455 YVLPSQSRFQEIDD
+455 YILPSQSHFQTIDD
-469 YVSFL
+469 YVMSL
-474 PINDRLL
+474 PFDDQIL
-481 WQQYMYIND
+481 WRQFKYITEP
-490 SDIMKR
+490 MER
-496 YKFIM
+496 YEFIM
-501 RAYKAVNGDIEEQSK
+501 RAYKAVDGDIEEQSK

-529 IINNCCEYKYKAEY
+529 IINNCCTYRYEAEY

-577 LDALNRIDTKT
+577 LDALNRMDTKT

>member
-1 MIKFELKTPQPGVVF
+1 MTKLELKIPQPGVTF
-16 YGNRQRNRQ
+16 YGNRRL
-25 SGTTAVILNIQADAG
+25 TTVTILDIKVDDG
-40 VKEVRF
+40 VKEVSF
-46 TSIKG
+46 EGLKDCDVIEV
-51 CSQIKIDL
+51 KIQSDCR
-59 STDSFCPD
+59 CPNV
-67 TETLYIGS
+67 ERLYIS
-75 DVTNIRIKNN
+75 ENVRNISISNN
-85 MFPKVTKVVSDSKHF
+85 TFPNVNRVNSDSKYF
-100 LSGNVLVEV
+100 LSGNVLIEHYDVQ
-109 FEDRTYRLKNTFCK
+109 DIYILKNTFCK
-123 MMNGGNID
+123 KKGENID
-131 MKKVNWIND
+131 LKNVNRIKD

-158 RCDYKAFFSYNGINL
+158 RCDYKAFFNYNGINL

-219 VNDIYT
+219 VSNIYP

-403 ITLPPSVKMIGN
+403 IILPSSVKMIGD

-420 IKNVTLTDKIPSGFF
+420 IKNVTLTNKIPPGFF
-435 TSLYTSDSGADIH
+435 MSLDTYESGADIY
-448 VNIGGKQ
+448 VKIRGKQ
-455 YVLPSQSRFQEIDD
+455 YILPSQSHFQAIDD
-469 YVSFL
+469 YVMSL
-474 PINDRLL
+474 PFDDQIL
-481 WQQYMYIND
+481 WRQFKYITEP
-490 SDIMKR
+490 MER
-496 YKFIM
+496 YEFIM
-501 RAYKAVNGDIEEQSK
+501 RAYKAVDGDIEGQSK

-529 IINNCCEYKYKAEY
+529 IISNCCTYRYEAEY

-577 LDALNRIDTKT
+577 LDALNRMDTKT

>member
-1 MIKFELKTPQPGVVF
+1 MTKLELKIPQPGVTF
-16 YGNRQRNRQ
+16 YGNRRL
-25 SGTTAVILNIQADAG
+25 TTVTILDIKVEDG
-40 VKEVRF
+40 VKEVF
-46 TSIKG
+46 FESLKDCDAIEV
-51 CSQIKIDL
+51 KIQSDCR
-59 STDSFCPD
+59 CPSV
-67 TETLYIGS
+67 ERLYIS
-75 DVTNIRIKNN
+75 ENVRNISISNN
-85 MFPKVTKVVSDSKHF
+85 TFPNVNRVNSDSKYF
-100 LSGNVLVEV
+100 LSGNVLIEHYDVQ
-109 FEDRTYRLKNTFCK
+109 DIYILKNTFCK
-123 MMNGGNID
+123 KKGENID
-131 MKKVNWIND
+131 LKNVNRIKD
-140 NAFEDCWSANITN
+140 YAFVNCCSGNVTN
-153 IEKTV
+153 IGKTV
-158 RCDYKAFFSYNGINL
+158 RCDYKAFFNYNGINL

-209 RNVKLTNPGI
+209 RNVKLTTPGI
-219 VNDIYT
+219 VSNIYP

-235 NEGIISPDEI
+235 NERIISPDEI

-403 ITLPPSVKMIGN
+403 IILPSSVKMIGD

-420 IKNVTLTDKIPSGFF
+420 IKNVTLTNKIPPGFF
-435 TSLYTSDSGADIH
+435 MSLDTYESGADIY
-448 VNIGGKQ
+448 VKIRGKQ
-455 YVLPSQSRFQEIDD
+455 YILPSQSHFQTIDD
-469 YVSFL
+469 YVMSL
-474 PINDRLL
+474 PFDDQIL
-481 WQQYMYIND
+481 WRQFKYITEP
-490 SDIMKR
+490 MER
-496 YKFIM
+496 YEFIM
-501 RAYKAVNGDIEEQSK
+501 RAYKAVDGNIEEQSK
-516 KEMLDMLRDNQKY
+516 KEMLDMLRDNQEY
-529 IINNCCEYKYKAEY
+529 IINNYCKYRYEVEY

-577 LDALNRIDTKT
+577 LDALNRMDTKT

>member
-1 MIKFELKTPQPGVVF
+1 MTKLELKIPQPGVTF
-16 YGNRQRNRQ
+16 YGNRRL
-25 SGTTAVILNIQADAG
+25 TTVTILDIKVDDG
-40 VKEVRF
+40 VKEVF
-46 TSIKG
+46 FEGLKDCDAIEV
-51 CSQIKIDL
+51 KIQSDCR
-59 STDSFCPD
+59 CPSV
-67 TETLYIGS
+67 EKLYIS
-75 DVTNIRIKNN
+75 ENVRNISISNN
-85 MFPKVTKVVSDSKHF
+85 TFPNVNRVNSDSKYF
-100 LSGNVLVEV
+100 LSGNVLIEHYDVQ
-109 FEDRTYRLKNTFCK
+109 DIYILKNTFCK
-123 MMNGGNID
+123 KKGENID
-131 MKKVNWIND
+131 LKNVNRIKD
-140 NAFEDCWSANITN
+140 YAFVNCCSGNVTN
-153 IEKTV
+153 IGKTV
-158 RCDYKAFFSYNGINL
+158 RCDYKAFFNYNGINL

-219 VNDIYT
+219 VSNIYP

-235 NEGIISPDEI
+235 NERIISPDEI

-403 ITLPPSVKMIGN
+403 IILPSSVKMIGD

-420 IKNVTLTDKIPSGFF
+420 IKNVTLTNKIPPGFF
-435 TSLYTSDSGADIH
+435 MSLDTYESGADIY
-448 VNIGGKQ
+448 VKIRGKQ
-455 YVLPSQSRFQEIDD
+455 YILPSQSHFQTIDD
-469 YVSFL
+469 YVMSL
-474 PINDRLL
+474 PFDDQIL
-481 WQQYMYIND
+481 WRQFKYITEP
-490 SDIMKR
+490 MER
-496 YKFIM
+496 YEFIM
-501 RAYKAVNGDIEEQSK
+501 RAYKAVDGDIEEQSK
-516 KEMLDMLRDNQKY
+516 KEMLDMLRDNQEY
-529 IINNCCEYKYKAEY
+529 IINNYCKYRYDVED

-577 LDALNRIDTKT
+577 LDALNRMDTKT

>member
-1 MIKFELKTPQPGVVF
+1 MTKLELKIPQPGVTF
-16 YGNRQRNRQ
+16 YGNRRL
-25 SGTTAVILNIQADAG
+25 TTVTILDIKVDDG
-40 VKEVRF
+40 VKEVLF
-46 TSIKG
+46 EGLKDCDAIEV
-51 CSQIKIDL
+51 KIQSDCR
-59 STDSFCPD
+59 CPSV
-67 TETLYIGS
+67 ERLYIS
-75 DVTNIRIKNN
+75 ENVRNISISNN
-85 MFPKVTKVVSDSKHF
+85 TFPNVNRVNSDSKYF
-100 LSGNVLVEV
+100 LSGNVLIEHYDVQ
-109 FEDRTYRLKNTFCK
+109 DIYILKNTFCK
-123 MMNGGNID
+123 KKGENID
-131 MKKVNWIND
+131 LKNVNRIKD
-140 NAFEDCWSANITN
+140 YAFVNCCSGNVTN
-153 IEKTV
+153 VSEQIL
-158 RCDYKAFFSYNGINL
+158 CDYKAFYQYKGIYQ

-219 VNDIYT
+219 VSNIYP
-225 AHMPK
+225 ARMPK

-403 ITLPPSVKMIGN
+403 IILPSSVKMIGD

-420 IKNVTLTDKIPSGFF
+420 IKNVTLTNKIPPGFF
-435 TSLYTSDSGADIH
+435 MSLDTYESGADIY
-448 VNIGGKQ
+448 VKIRGKQ
-455 YVLPSQSRFQEIDD
+455 YILPSQSHFQAIDD
-469 YVSFL
+469 YVMSL
-474 PINDRLL
+474 PFDDQIL
-481 WQQYMYIND
+481 WRQFKYITEP
-490 SDIMKR
+490 MER
-496 YKFIM
+496 YEFIM
-501 RAYKAVNGDIEEQSK
+501 RAYKAVDGDIEEQSK

-529 IINNCCEYKYKAEY
+529 IISNCCTYRYEAEY

-563 FADKTEGLSLKAYA
+563 FADKTDGLSLKAYA

-588 DFEI
+588 DFRI

>member
-1 MIKFELKTPQPGVVF
+1 MTKLELKIPQPGVTF
-16 YGNRQRNRQ
+16 YGNRRL
-25 SGTTAVILNIQADAG
+25 TTVTILDIKVEDG
-40 VKEVRF
+40 VKEVF
-46 TSIKG
+46 FESLKDCDAIEV
-51 CSQIKIDL
+51 KIQSDCR
-59 STDSFCPD
+59 CPSV
-67 TETLYIGS
+67 ERLYIS
-75 DVTNIRIKNN
+75 ENVRNISISNN
-85 MFPKVTKVVSDSKHF
+85 TFPNVNRVVSDSKYF
-100 LSGNVLVEV
+100 LSGNVLIEHYDVQ
-109 FEDRTYRLKNTFCK
+109 DIYILKNTFCK
-123 MMNGGNID
+123 KKGENID
-131 MKKVNWIND
+131 LKNVNRIKD

-158 RCDYKAFFSYNGINL
+158 QCDYKAFFNYNGINL

-219 VNDIYT
+219 VSNIYP

-235 NEGIISPDEI
+235 NERIISPDEI

-287 SGKVVIPDGVTTIGR
+287 SGKVIIPDGVTTIGR

-403 ITLPPSVKMIGN
+403 IILPSSVKMIGD

-420 IKNVTLTDKIPSGFF
+420 IKNVTLTNKIPPGFF
-435 TSLYTSDSGADIH
+435 MSLDTYESGADIY
-448 VNIGGKQ
+448 VKIRGKQ
-455 YVLPSQSRFQEIDD
+455 YILPSQSHFQTIDD
-469 YVSFL
+469 YVMSL
-474 PINDRLL
+474 PFDDQIL
-481 WQQYMYIND
+481 WRQFKYITEP
-490 SDIMKR
+490 MER
-496 YKFIM
+496 YEFIM
-501 RAYKAVNGDIEEQSK
+501 RAYKAVDGDIEEQSK
-516 KEMLDMLRDNQKY
+516 KEMLNMLRDNQKY
-529 IINNCCEYKYKAEY
+529 IISNCCTYRYEAEY

-563 FADKTEGLSLKAYA
+563 FADKTDGLSLKAYA

>member
-1 MIKFELKTPQPGVVF
+1 MTKLELKIPQPGVTF
-16 YGNRQRNRQ
+16 YGNRRL
-25 SGTTAVILNIQADAG
+25 TTVTILDIKVEDG
-40 VKEVRF
+40 VKEVLF
-46 TSIKG
+46 ESLKDCDAIEV
-51 CSQIKIDL
+51 KIQSDCR
-59 STDSFCPD
+59 CPSV
-67 TETLYIGS
+67 ERLYIS
-75 DVTNIRIKNN
+75 ENVRNISISNN
-85 MFPKVTKVVSDSKHF
+85 TFPNVNRVNSDSKYF
-100 LSGNVLVEV
+100 LSGNVLIEHYDVQ
-109 FEDRTYRLKNTFCK
+109 DIYILKNTFCK
-123 MMNGGNID
+123 KKGENID
-131 MKKVNWIND
+131 LKNVNRIKD
-140 NAFEDCWSANITN
+140 YAFVNCCSGNVTN
-153 IEKTV
+153 VSEQIL
-158 RCDYKAFFSYNGINL
+158 CDYKAFYQYKGIYQ

-219 VNDIYT
+219 VSNIYP

-235 NEGIISPDEI
+235 NERIISPDEI

-403 ITLPPSVKMIGN
+403 IILPSSVKMIGD

-420 IKNVTLTDKIPSGFF
+420 IKNVTLTNKIPPGFF
-435 TSLYTSDSGADIH
+435 MSLDTYESGADIY
-448 VNIGGKQ
+448 VKIRGKQ
-455 YVLPSQSRFQEIDD
+455 YILPSQSHFQTIDD
-469 YVSFL
+469 YVMSL
-474 PINDRLL
+474 PFDDQIL
-481 WQQYMYIND
+481 WRQFKYITEP
-490 SDIMKR
+490 MER
-496 YKFIM
+496 YEFIM
-501 RAYKAVNGDIEEQSK
+501 RAYKAVDGDIEEQSK
-516 KEMLDMLRDNQKY
+516 KEMLDMLRDNQEY
-529 IINNCCEYKYKAEY
+529 IINNYCKYRYDVED

-577 LDALNRIDTKT
+577 LDALNRMDTKT

>member
-1 MIKFELKTPQPGVVF
+1 MTKLELKIPQPGVTF
-16 YGNRQRNRQ
+16 YGNRRL
-25 SGTTAVILNIQADAG
+25 TTVTILDIKVEDG
-40 VKEVRF
+40 VKEVF
-46 TSIKG
+46 FEGLKDCDAIEV
-51 CSQIKIDL
+51 KIQSDCR
-59 STDSFCPD
+59 CPSV
-67 TETLYIGS
+67 ERLYIS
-75 DVTNIRIKNN
+75 ENVRNISISNN
-85 MFPKVTKVVSDSKHF
+85 TFPNVNRVVSDSKYF
-100 LSGNVLVEV
+100 LSGNVLIEHYDVQ
-109 FEDRTYRLKNTFCK
+109 DIYILKNTFCK
-123 MMNGGNID
+123 KKGENID
-131 MKKVNWIND
+131 LKNVNRIKD
-140 NAFEDCWSANITN
+140 YAFVNCCSGNVTN
-153 IEKTV
+153 VSEQIL
-158 RCDYKAFFSYNGINL
+158 CDYKAFYQYKGIYQ

-219 VNDIYT
+219 VSNIYP

-235 NEGIISPDEI
+235 NERIISPDEI

-403 ITLPPSVKMIGN
+403 IILPSSVKMIGD

-420 IKNVTLTDKIPSGFF
+420 IKNVTLTNKIPPGFF
-435 TSLYTSDSGADIH
+435 MSLDTYESGADIY
-448 VNIGGKQ
+448 VKIRGKQ
-455 YVLPSQSRFQEIDD
+455 YILPSQSHFQTIDD
-469 YVSFL
+469 YVMSL
-474 PINDRLL
+474 PFDDQIL
-481 WQQYMYIND
+481 WRQFKYITEP
-490 SDIMKR
+490 MER
-496 YKFIM
+496 YEFIM
-501 RAYKAVNGDIEEQSK
+501 RAYKAVDGDIEEQSK
-516 KEMLDMLRDNQKY
+516 KEMLDMLRDNQEY
-529 IINNCCEYKYKAEY
+529 IINNYCKYRYDVED

-577 LDALNRIDTKT
+577 LDALNRMDTKT

>member
-1 MIKFELKTPQPGVVF
+1 MTKLELKIPQPGVTF
-16 YGNRQRNRQ
+16 YGIRRL
-25 SGTTAVILNIQADAG
+25 TTVTILDIKVEDG
-40 VKEVRF
+40 VKEVF
-46 TSIKG
+46 FESLKDCDAIEV
-51 CSQIKIDL
+51 KIQSDCR
-59 STDSFCPD
+59 CPSV
-67 TETLYIGS
+67 ERLYIS
-75 DVTNIRIKNN
+75 ENVRNISISNN
-85 MFPKVTKVVSDSKHF
+85 TFPNVNRVNSDSKYF
-100 LSGNVLVEV
+100 LSGNVLIEHYDVQ
-109 FEDRTYRLKNTFCK
+109 DIYILKNTFCK
-123 MMNGGNID
+123 KKGENID
-131 MKKVNWIND
+131 LKNVNRIKD
-140 NAFEDCWSANITN
+140 YAFVNCCSGNVTN
-153 IEKTV
+153 VSEQIL
-158 RCDYKAFFSYNGINL
+158 CDYKAFYQYKGIYQ

-219 VNDIYT
+219 VSNIYP

-235 NEGIISPDEI
+235 NERIISPDEI
-245 YTAGNTSIENIDINP
+245 YTAGNTSIENIDINQ

-403 ITLPPSVKMIGN
+403 IILPSSVKMIGD

-420 IKNVTLTDKIPSGFF
+420 IKNVTLTNKIPPGFF
-435 TSLYTSDSGADIH
+435 MSLDTYESGADIY
-448 VNIGGKQ
+448 VKIRGKQ
-455 YVLPSQSRFQEIDD
+455 YILPSQSHFQTIDD
-469 YVSFL
+469 YVMSL
-474 PINDRLL
+474 PFDDQIL
-481 WQQYMYIND
+481 WRQFKYITEP
-490 SDIMKR
+490 MER
-496 YKFIM
+496 YEFIM
-501 RAYKAVNGDIEEQSK
+501 RAYKAVDGDIEEQSK
-516 KEMLDMLRDNQKY
+516 KEMLDMLRDNQEY
-529 IINNCCEYKYKAEY
+529 IINNYCKYRYNVED

-577 LDALNRIDTKT
+577 LDALNRMDTKT

>member
-1 MIKFELKTPQPGVVF
+1 MTKLELKIPQPGVTF
-16 YGNRQRNRQ
+16 YGNRRL
-25 SGTTAVILNIQADAG
+25 TTVTILDIKVEDG
-40 VKEVRF
+40 VKEVF
-46 TSIKG
+46 FESLKDCDAIEV
-51 CSQIKIDL
+51 KIQSDCR
-59 STDSFCPD
+59 CPSV
-67 TETLYIGS
+67 ERLYIS
-75 DVTNIRIKNN
+75 ENVRNISISNN
-85 MFPKVTKVVSDSKHF
+85 TFPNVNRVNSDSKYF
-100 LSGNVLVEV
+100 LSGNVLIEHYDVQ
-109 FEDRTYRLKNTFCK
+109 DIYILKNTFCK
-123 MMNGGNID
+123 KKGENID
-131 MKKVNWIND
+131 LKNVNRIKD
-140 NAFEDCWSANITN
+140 YAFVNCCSGNVTN
-153 IEKTV
+153 VSEQIL
-158 RCDYKAFFSYNGINL
+158 CDYKAFYQYKGIYQ

-219 VNDIYT
+219 VSNIYP

-235 NEGIISPDEI
+235 NERIISPDEI

-340 MTYIG
+340 MTYIE

-403 ITLPPSVKMIGN
+403 IILPSSVKMIGD

-420 IKNVTLTDKIPSGFF
+420 IKNVTLTNKIPPGFF
-435 TSLYTSDSGADIH
+435 MSLDTYESGADIY
-448 VNIGGKQ
+448 VKIRGKQ
-455 YVLPSQSRFQEIDD
+455 YILPSQSHFQTIDD
-469 YVSFL
+469 YVMSL
-474 PINDRLL
+474 PFDDQIL
-481 WQQYMYIND
+481 WRQFKYITEP
-490 SDIMKR
+490 MER
-496 YKFIM
+496 YEFIM
-501 RAYKAVNGDIEEQSK
+501 RAYKAVDGDIEEQSK
-516 KEMLDMLRDNQKY
+516 KEMLDMLRDNQEY
-529 IINNCCEYKYKAEY
+529 IINNYCKYRYDVED

-577 LDALNRIDTKT
+577 LDALNRMDTKT

>member
-1 MIKFELKTPQPGVVF
+1 MTKLELKIPQPGVTF
-16 YGNRQRNRQ
+16 YGNRRL
-25 SGTTAVILNIQADAG
+25 TTVTILDIKVDDG
-40 VKEVRF
+40 VKEVF
-46 TSIKG
+46 FEGLKDCDAIEV
-51 CSQIKIDL
+51 KIQSDCR
-59 STDSFCPD
+59 CPSV
-67 TETLYIGS
+67 ERLYIS
-75 DVTNIRIKNN
+75 ENVRNISISNN
-85 MFPKVTKVVSDSKHF
+85 TFPNVNRVNSDSKYF
-100 LSGNVLVEV
+100 LSGNVLIEHYDVQ
-109 FEDRTYRLKNTFCK
+109 DIYILKNTFCK
-123 MMNGGNID
+123 KKGENID
-131 MKKVNWIND
+131 LKNVNRIKD

-153 IEKTV
+153 IGKTV
-158 RCDYKAFFSYNGINL
+158 RCDYKAFFNYNGINL

-219 VNDIYT
+219 VSNIYP

-235 NEGIISPDEI
+235 NERIISPDEI

-403 ITLPPSVKMIGN
+403 IILPSSVKMIED

-420 IKNVTLTDKIPSGFF
+420 IKNVTLTNKIPPGFF
-435 TSLYTSDSGADIH
+435 MSLDTYESGADIY
-448 VNIGGKQ
+448 VKIRGKQ
-455 YVLPSQSRFQEIDD
+455 YILPSQSHFQTIDD
-469 YVSFL
+469 YVMSL
-474 PINDRLL
+474 PFDDQIL
-481 WQQYMYIND
+481 WRQFKYITEP
-490 SDIMKR
+490 MER
-496 YKFIM
+496 YEFIM
-501 RAYKAVNGDIEEQSK
+501 RAYKAVDGDIEEQSK
-516 KEMLDMLRDNQKY
+516 KEMLDMLRDNQEY
-529 IINNCCEYKYKAEY
+529 IINNYCKYRYDVED

-577 LDALNRIDTKT
+577 LDALNRMDTKT

>member
-1 MIKFELKTPQPGVVF
+1 MTKLELKIPQPGVTF
-16 YGNRQRNRQ
+16 YGNRRL
-25 SGTTAVILNIQADAG
+25 TTVTILDIKVEDG
-40 VKEVRF
+40 VKEVF
-46 TSIKG
+46 FESLKDCDAIEV
-51 CSQIKIDL
+51 KIQSDCR
-59 STDSFCPD
+59 CPSV
-67 TETLYIGS
+67 ERLYIS
-75 DVTNIRIKNN
+75 ENVRNISISNN
-85 MFPKVTKVVSDSKHF
+85 TFPNVNRVNSDSKYF
-100 LSGNVLVEV
+100 LSGNVLIEHYDVQ
-109 FEDRTYRLKNTFCK
+109 DIYILKNTFCK
-123 MMNGGNID
+123 KKGENID
-131 MKKVNWIND
+131 LKNVNRIKD
-140 NAFEDCWSANITN
+140 YAFVNCCSGNVTN
-153 IEKTV
+153 VSEQIL
-158 RCDYKAFFSYNGINL
+158 CDYKAFYQYKGIYQ

-219 VNDIYT
+219 VSNIYP

-235 NEGIISPDEI
+235 NERIISPDEI

-393 FEVSTANDTK
+393 FEMSTANDTK
-403 ITLPPSVKMIGN
+403 IILPSSVKMIGD

-420 IKNVTLTDKIPSGFF
+420 IKNVTLTNKILPGFF
-435 TSLYTSDSGADIH
+435 MSLDTYESGADIY
-448 VNIGGKQ
+448 VKIRGKQ
-455 YVLPSQSRFQEIDD
+455 YILPSQSHFQTIDD
-469 YVSFL
+469 YVMSL
-474 PINDRLL
+474 PFDDQIL
-481 WQQYMYIND
+481 WRQFKYITEP
-490 SDIMKR
+490 MER
-496 YKFIM
+496 YEFIM
-501 RAYKAVNGDIEEQSK
+501 RAYKAVDGDIEEQSK
-516 KEMLDMLRDNQKY
+516 KEMLNMLRDNQKY
-529 IINNCCEYKYKAEY
+529 IISNCCTYRYEAEY

-563 FADKTEGLSLKAYA
+563 FADKTDGLSLKAYA

>member
-1 MIKFELKTPQPGVVF
+1 MTKLELKIPQPGVTF
-16 YGNRQRNRQ
+16 YGNRRL
-25 SGTTAVILNIQADAG
+25 TTVTILDIKVEDG
-40 VKEVRF
+40 VKEVF
-46 TSIKG
+46 FESLKDCDAIEV
-51 CSQIKIDL
+51 KIQSDCR
-59 STDSFCPD
+59 CPSV
-67 TETLYIGS
+67 ERLYIS
-75 DVTNIRIKNN
+75 ENVRNISISNN
-85 MFPKVTKVVSDSKHF
+85 TFPNVNRVVSDSKYF
-100 LSGNVLVEV
+100 LSGNVLIEHYDVQ
-109 FEDRTYRLKNTFCK
+109 DIYILKNTFCK
-123 MMNGGNID
+123 KKGENID
-131 MKKVNWIND
+131 IKNVNRIKD
-140 NAFEDCWSANITN
+140 YAFVNCCSGNVTN
-153 IEKTV
+153 VSEQIL
-158 RCDYKAFFSYNGINL
+158 CDYKAFYQYKGIYQ

-219 VNDIYT
+219 VSNIYP

-235 NEGIISPDEI
+235 NERIISPDEI

-403 ITLPPSVKMIGN
+403 IILPSSVKMIGD

-420 IKNVTLTDKIPSGFF
+420 IKNVTLTNKIPPGFF
-435 TSLYTSDSGADIH
+435 MSLDTYESGADIY
-448 VNIGGKQ
+448 VKIRGKQ
-455 YVLPSQSRFQEIDD
+455 YILPSQSHFQTIDD
-469 YVSFL
+469 YVMSL
-474 PINDRLL
+474 PFDDQIL
-481 WQQYMYIND
+481 WRQFKYITEP
-490 SDIMKR
+490 MER
-496 YKFIM
+496 YEFIM
-501 RAYKAVNGDIEEQSK
+501 RAYKAVDGDIEEQSK
-516 KEMLDMLRDNQKY
+516 KEMLDMLRDNQEY
-529 IINNCCEYKYKAEY
+529 IINNYCKYRYDVED

-577 LDALNRIDTKT
+577 LDALNRMDTKT

>member
-1 MIKFELKTPQPGVVF
+1 MTKLELKIPQPGVTF
-16 YGNRQRNRQ
+16 YGNRRL
-25 SGTTAVILNIQADAG
+25 TTVTILDIKVEDG
-40 VKEVRF
+40 VKEVF
-46 TSIKG
+46 FESLKDCDAIEV
-51 CSQIKIDL
+51 KIQSDCR
-59 STDSFCPD
+59 CPSV
-67 TETLYIGS
+67 ERLYIS
-75 DVTNIRIKNN
+75 ENVRNISISNN
-85 MFPKVTKVVSDSKHF
+85 TFPNVNRVNSDSKYF
-100 LSGNVLVEV
+100 LSGNVLIEHYDVQ
-109 FEDRTYRLKNTFCK
+109 DIYILKNTFCK
-123 MMNGGNID
+123 KKGENID
-131 MKKVNWIND
+131 LKNVNRIKD
-140 NAFEDCWSANITN
+140 YAFVNCCSGNVTN
-153 IEKTV
+153 VSEQIL
-158 RCDYKAFFSYNGINL
+158 CDYKAFYQYKGIYQ

-219 VNDIYT
+219 VSNIYP

-230 RIYVD
+230 RIYID
-235 NEGIISPDEI
+235 NERIISPDEI

-403 ITLPPSVKMIGN
+403 IILPSSVKMIGD

-420 IKNVTLTDKIPSGFF
+420 IKNVTLTNKIPPGFF
-435 TSLYTSDSGADIH
+435 MSLDTYESGADIY
-448 VNIGGKQ
+448 VKIRGKQ
-455 YVLPSQSRFQEIDD
+455 YILPSQSHFQTIDD
-469 YVSFL
+469 YVMSL
-474 PINDRLL
+474 PFDDQIL
-481 WQQYMYIND
+481 WRQFKYITEP
-490 SDIMKR
+490 MER
-496 YKFIM
+496 YEFIM
-501 RAYKAVNGDIEEQSK
+501 RAYKAVDGDIEEQSK
-516 KEMLDMLRDNQKY
+516 KEMLDMLRDNQEY
-529 IINNCCEYKYKAEY
+529 IINNYCKYRYDVED

-577 LDALNRIDTKT
+577 LDALNRMDTKT

>member
-1 MIKFELKTPQPGVVF
+1 MTKLELKIPQPGVTF
-16 YGNRQRNRQ
+16 YGNRRL
-25 SGTTAVILNIQADAG
+25 TTVTILDIKVDDG
-40 VKEVRF
+40 VKEVSF
-46 TSIKG
+46 EGLKDCDVIEV
-51 CSQIKIDL
+51 KIQSDCR
-59 STDSFCPD
+59 CPNV
-67 TETLYIGS
+67 ERLYIS
-75 DVTNIRIKNN
+75 ENVRNISISNN
-85 MFPKVTKVVSDSKHF
+85 TFPNVNRVNSDSKYF
-100 LSGNVLVEV
+100 LSGNVLIEHYDVQ
-109 FEDRTYRLKNTFCK
+109 DIYILKNTFCK
-123 MMNGGNID
+123 KKGENID
-131 MKKVNWIND
+131 LKNVNRIKD

-158 RCDYKAFFSYNGINL
+158 RCDYKAFFNYNGINL

-219 VNDIYT
+219 VSNIYP

-403 ITLPPSVKMIGN
+403 IILPSSVKMIGD

-420 IKNVTLTDKIPSGFF
+420 IKNVTLTNKIPPGFF
-435 TSLYTSDSGADIH
+435 MSLDTYESGADIY
-448 VNIGGKQ
+448 VKIRGKQ
-455 YVLPSQSRFQEIDD
+455 YILPSQSHFQAIDD
-469 YVSFL
+469 YVMSL
-474 PINDRLL
+474 PFDDQIL
-481 WQQYMYIND
+481 WRQFKYITEP
-490 SDIMKR
+490 MER
-496 YKFIM
+496 YEFIM
-501 RAYKAVNGDIEEQSK
+501 RAYKAVDGDIEEQSK

-529 IINNCCEYKYKAEY
+529 IISNCCTYRYEAEY

-563 FADKTEGLSLKAYA
+563 FADKTDGLSLKAYA

-588 DFEI
+588 DFRI